1 MRSFHHLPLLGRV
14 RSRDTLAGFRVL
26 DHLDTVEDQQSD
38 IGFVVEEAAAPLEI
52 AVDRG
57 SSPRPADRRRDA
69 VAVEAGR
76 DHPRRHTR
84 RELIEDA
91 PDHPSLLLIHLAKST
106 DRFAALVQLLHHAI
120 AVGQA
125 AGRIAV
131 GDAADLAALDLG
143 GKVTKEKRVH
153 GALEADMQFV
163 HRAFGQSDD
172 ADAREAQA
180 LEQGGNVLL
189 IARQPVEGFGHD
201 HIEPAALC
209 IREK

>member
-1 MRSFHHLPLLGRV
+1 GRV

-57 SSPRPADRRRDA
+57 SSPRPADRRWNT

-76 DHPRRHTR
+76 DHPRRHPR
-84 RELIEDA
+84 RELMEDA
-91 PDHPSLLLIHLAKST
+91 SDYPGLVLIHLAKST

-125 AGRIAV
+125 TGRIAV
-131 GDAADLAALDLG
+131 DDTTDLAALDLG
-143 GKVTKEKRVH
+143 SKVAKEKRVH
-153 GALEADMQFV
+153 GALEADVQFV
-163 HRAFGQSDD
+163 HRAFGQGDN
-172 ADAREAQA
+172 ADAREAQT

-189 IARQPVEGFGHD
+189 IARQPVED
-201 HIEPAALC
+201 
-209 IREK
+209 RK